1 MWRLQRPLTLCVAGR
16 VNYPCRTATAAG
28 TASSPCTTTPPLQE
42 VPGPRC
48 YPVMG
53 TLFDMI
59 FDKDFNKDKIHIYFK
74 KLFQKYGSVVRVK
87 FPGQPTMVMVH
98 NPEDLL
104 FILNA
109 TMHNPVRPP
118 MESLK
123 KARYEN
129 DYYEKKSGLVSE
141 NGEEWARLATVLR
154 PKVLRPNNVSQY
166 LARMDQV
173 TLDFLQR
180 ISTLRDTSGEVN
192 VDFIEELNKWSSEC
206 ICLIS
211 LNQRIG
217 CLDPSL
223 LAGSEPQLIVKATVD
238 FMRALMEC
246 ESGSKL
252 WKLYPTK
259 IYKQLRTSMEILR
272 KKTSDVLDEIESEME
287 AKLKKDPSSS
297 LTMLEQL
304 LCQDGITRKD
314 IITFMIDLLPGATE
328 TVSNMAAV
336 ILYLLA
342 KNPQAQIKVQEEID
356 QVLGDGVD
364 VLTPKHMNQLSYVK
378 AVVKEANRILPPALG
393 PVRLLQEDLR
403 LGNFL
408 LQKGWLVFLMNAFA
422 GWDPAEFQKHDQFLP
437 ERWLR
442 HRPYGDIHPCA
453 VIPFSFGIRMCIG
466 RRIAEQEIYTLIA
479 RMLHRYNVEYKDGEI
494 DRIHKFVFSPVGP
507 MKFTFI
513 DRHPK

>member
-1 MWRLQRPLTLCVAGR
+1 MWRLQRPLALSVANR
-16 VNYPCRTATAAG
+16 VNYQCRTATAAAKANPSC
-28 TASSPCTTTPPLQE
+28 TATPPLQE

-48 YPVMG
+48 YPVIG
-53 TLFDMI
+53 TVFDMI

-74 KLFQKYGSVVRVK
+74 KLFQKYGPVVRVK
-87 FPGQPTMVMVH
+87 FPGQPTMVIVH
-98 NPEDLL
+98 NPEDLQ

-123 KARYEN
+123 KVRYEN

-154 PKVLRPNNVSQY
+154 PKVLRLNNVTQY

-180 ISTLRDTSGEVN
+180 ISSLRDSSGEVN
-192 VDFIEELNKWSSEC
+192 VDFREELNKWSLES

-217 CLDPSL
+217 CLEPSL
-223 LAGSEPQLIVKATVD
+223 PAGSEPQRIVKAAVD
-238 FMRALMEC
+238 FMTAIREC

-259 IYKQLRTSMEILR
+259 MYKQLQTSMEILR
-272 KKTSDVLDEIESEME
+272 EKTTSVLDEIESEMK
-287 AKLKKDPSSS
+287 AKLEKDPSSN

-314 IITFMIDLLPGATE
+314 IITFMMDLLPGATE
-328 TVSNMAAV
+328 TVSDMVAM

-342 KNPQAQIKVQEEID
+342 KNPQAQIKAQEEID
-356 QVLGDGVD
+356 RVLGDGVD
-364 VLTPKHMNQLSYVK
+364 VLAPKHLNQLSYVK
-378 AVVKEANRILPPALG
+378 AVIKEASRVLPPALG

-403 LGNFL
+403 LRNFI
-408 LQKGWLVFLMNAFA
+408 LQKGCLVFLMNAFA
-422 GWDPAEFQKHDQFLP
+422 GWDAAEFQKHDQFLP

-466 RRIAEQEIYTLIA
+466 RRIAEQEVYTLIA
-479 RMLHRYNVEYKDGEI
+479 RMLHRYNVEYNHGEI
-494 DRIHKFVFSPVGP
+494 DRIHKFIFSPVGP

-513 DRHPK
+513 DRQPR